1 MKNLS
6 IQRKL
11 IIFIV
16 LPVVVCASIIVVLSA
31 IKFKNQGITDL
42 IDKSNTILGL
52 NILEF
57 TEHHID
63 GTTIVEMDVEE
74 SIKEVTSNIGNT
86 VQNYQFRI
94 SSPDPLEEK
103 HLAKET
109 DRVFFEAFKN
119 KNVNALTHIDKEKQ
133 ILSVMRPVYM
143 SQNKG
148 CLDCHANDSDISGNE
163 SLRGLFILESDI
175 KPILKQVNTSIFQNS
190 VIIFLI
196 LIVSVAFA
204 IIIALSFTKPIIE
217 LKKITENLATGDL
230 NQKFTYKSNDE
241 IGMIAIAFNKLIKA
255 LNSIAEFSNQIG
267 KGNFNQEYQLLS
279 EKDTIGLSLINMRK
293 SLTEAQIKEQERQKK
308 EQLENWINQGIAKF
322 SDIMR
327 AHSNSVEN
335 LSKNFIT
342 SLVNYVEA
350 VQGGIFVINEED
362 PENIIYELKGA
373 VAYNREK
380 YLKKKFHL
388 GESLVGRCAYEK
400 LPIVMT
406 EVPNNYVHI
415 TSGLGTANPNCILL
429 VPAVL
434 NNTVYAVIELISF
447 NVFEEHITNFVS
459 NIGEDLA
466 STIANTK
473 TNEQTQKLL
482 EQTQQQSE
490 ELAAQEE
497 EMRQNLEELQA
508 TQEEMKRKEDQLK
521 QILSEIEVQ
530 EGDMKRR
537 IEKLKNL

>member
-16 LPVVVCASIIVVLSA
+16 LPVVLCTSLIVVLSS
-31 IKFKNQGITDL
+31 IEIKNQGISNL

-63 GTTIVEMDVEE
+63 GTTIVEMDIEE
-74 SIKEVTSNIGNT
+74 SIKEVTSELENNR
-86 VQNYQFRI
+86 QLYQFRI
-94 SSPDPLEEK
+94 ASPNPLNEK
-103 HLAKET
+103 HLAK
-109 DRVFFEAFKN
+109 DADKMFFEKFKD
-119 KNVNALTHIDKEKQ
+119 KDVSTVTHIDKEKQ
-133 ILSVMRPVYM
+133 LLSVIRPVYM
-143 SQNKG
+143 SQTKG
-148 CLDCHANDSDISGNE
+148 CLDCHASDSDVSSFG
-163 SLRGLFILESDI
+163 SLQGLFILESDI
-175 KPILKQVNTSIFQNS
+175 KPIQEQVNASIFQNS
-190 VIIFLI
+190 LVGFLI
-196 LIVSVAFA
+196 LIVSIAFA
-204 IIIALSFTKPIIE
+204 IILALSFTKPIIQ
-217 LKKITENLATGDL
+217 LKNITENLATGDL

-241 IGMIAIAFNKLIKA
+241 IGLIAIAFNKLIKA
-255 LNSIAEFSNQIG
+255 LNTIAEFSNQIG

-293 SLTEAQIKEQERQKK
+293 SLTEAQLKEQERQKK
-308 EQLENWINQGIAKF
+308 EQLENWTNQGIAKF

-335 LSKNFIT
+335 LSKNFII

-350 VQGGIFVINEED
+350 VQGGLFVINEED

-380 YLKKKFHL
+380 FLEKNFRL

-400 LPIVMT
+400 LPIIMT

-434 NNTVYAVIELISF
+434 NNTVYAVIELVSF

-521 QILSEIEVQ
+521 QILSEINV
-530 EGDMKRR
+530 DDSDLKRR
-537 IEKLKNL
+537 IDEFKNL

>member
-16 LPVVVCASIIVVLSA
+16 LPVVVCTSFIVVLSS
-31 IKFKNQGITDL
+31 IRYKNQGISSL
-42 IDKSNTILGL
+42 IDKSNAILGL

-63 GTTIVEMDVEE
+63 GNTIVEMDIEE
-74 SIKEVTSNIGNT
+74 SIKEVTSDIGST
-86 VQNYQFRI
+86 VQHYNFRI
-94 SSPDPLEEK
+94 ASPNPLNEK
-103 HLAKET
+103 HLAKEA
-109 DRVFFEAFKN
+109 DRVFFEKFKDE
-119 KNVNALTHIDKEKQ
+119 KVNSLTHIDKEKQ
-133 ILSVMRPVYM
+133 ILSVIRPVYM
-143 SQNKG
+143 SQTKG
-148 CLDCHANDSDISGNE
+148 CLDCHTNDSHVSSIGG
-163 SLRGLFILESDI
+163 LQGLFVLESDI
-175 KPILKQVNTSIFQNS
+175 SSIQKQVNASIFKNS
-190 VIIFLI
+190 ALVFFI
-196 LIVSVAFA
+196 LIITIVFA
-204 IIIALSFTKPIIE
+204 TILALSFTKPIIE
-217 LKKITENLATGDL
+217 LKNITENLATGDL
-230 NQKFTYKSNDE
+230 NQKFTYQSNDE
-241 IGMIAIAFNKLIKA
+241 IGLIAVAFNKLIKA
-255 LNSIAEFSNQIG
+255 LNTIAEFSNQIG

-279 EKDTIGLSLINMRK
+279 DKDTIGTSLITMRK
-293 SLTEAQIKEQERQKK
+293 SLTEAQAKEQERQKK
-308 EQLENWINQGIAKF
+308 EQLENWTNQGIAKF

-327 AHSNSVEN
+327 AYSNSVEN
-335 LSKNFIT
+335 LSKHFIT
-342 SLVNYVEA
+342 NLVNYVEA
-350 VQGGIFVINEED
+350 VQGGLFVINEED
-362 PENIIYELKGA
+362 AENIIYELKGA

-380 YLKKKFHL
+380 FLEKNFRL

-400 LPIVMT
+400 LPILMT
-406 EVPNNYVHI
+406 EVPNNYVYI
-415 TSGLGTANPNCILL
+415 TSGLGAANPSCILL

-434 NNTVYAVIELISF
+434 NNKVYAVIELVSF
-447 NVFEEHITNFVS
+447 TVFEAHITNFVT

-466 STIANTK
+466 STIASTK